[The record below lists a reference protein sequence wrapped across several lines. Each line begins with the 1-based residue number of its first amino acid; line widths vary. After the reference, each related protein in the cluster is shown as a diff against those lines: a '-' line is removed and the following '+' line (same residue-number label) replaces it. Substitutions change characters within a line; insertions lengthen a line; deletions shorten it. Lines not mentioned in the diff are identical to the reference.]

1 MDSRIRERAGRIV
14 WRLPIFVAA
23 MAAVGLLLVVAL
35 VVLHPRT
42 HFLPGGTYVGS
53 DSPTFAATVGSTVPD
68 VTGRRLDGT
77 EDSLLAY
84 RGRVVLIDFWA
95 TWCAPCVNTLPTL
108 RELVA
113 EIPADRFTLLSI
125 SVDDDRETVT
135 RFMEDEPMPW
145 ANWYAGPGRD
155 SIARAWG
162 IRGFPTYVLVND
174 QGLVLARTLV
184 FTPWLVST
192 LKRAVEAA
200 PEPEDRGAVE

>member
-1 MDSRIRERAGRIV
+1 
-14 WRLPIFVAA
+14 
-23 MAAVGLLLVVAL
+23 
-35 VVLHPRT
+35 
-42 HFLPGGTYVGS
+42 
-53 DSPTFAATVGSTVPD
+53 VGSTVPD

-113 EIPADRFTLLSI
+113 EMPADRFTLLSI